1 MDIKTKC
8 EIIEE
13 FILNQSEIVAF
24 SDDIEEFLELNDV
37 GIPLAQSVS
46 YNLASLTPEGEEMVE
61 DTWMHMCALLAVD
74 PNGEYEEL
82 NDMFY

>member
-24 SDDIEEFLELNDV
+24 SDEIEEFLELNDV

-46 YNLASLTPEGEEMVE
+46 YNLASLTSEGEEMV
-61 DTWMHMCALLAVD
+61 
-74 PNGEYEEL
+74 
-82 NDMFY
+82 